1 VDRLLIDG
9 HRVRVAD
16 DLSSGNLANL
26 ADARQAEG
34 DLTFDHLD
42 VAGPEGESWIARHRP
57 EVIVHLAAVPR
68 RITRSAELAAAWTR
82 TLALLD
88 AARRNGAPKVV
99 VALPASV
106 ISGNPRAKDL
116 PLKEGDLQPRGAA
129 GILARAVID
138 TLEHARARH
147 AVEFTALALGT
158 VYGPRQRPNDGVVA
172 GLVAAATAGRPAAIT
187 GDGKQSRDLIHVDD
201 VVEALAA
208 ATRRGDGLTI
218 NVGTGQATR
227 VLDLWELIAPDGP
240 APRMTPARPD
250 ELARLA
256 LSPARARIHLDWS
269 PFTPR
274 SHARDRLRGR
284 FARSARGRGSPQRAA
299 TRPRDPT

>member
-1 VDRLLIDG
+1 MSPRTIAVVGGAGFIGSHLVDRLLVDG

-16 DLSSGNLANL
+16 DLSSGSLANL
-26 ADARQAEG
+26 AEARQADA
-34 DLTFDHLD
+34 DLTFDHID
-42 VAGPEGESWIARHRP
+42 ITGPEGEAWISRHRP
-57 EVIVHLAAVPR
+57 EVIIHLAAVPR
-68 RITRSAELAAAWTR
+68 RVTRSTDLAAAWAR

-88 AARRNGAPKVV
+88 AARRHGSPKIV

-106 ISGNPRAKDL
+106 ISGNPRVKDL

-129 GILARAVID
+129 GILARTVID

-172 GLVAAATAGRPAAIT
+172 NLVAAATAGRPAAIT

-201 VVEALAA
+201 VAEALAA
-208 ATRRGDGLTI
+208 TTRRGDGLTI

-227 VLDLWELIAPDGP
+227 VIDLWEMVAPDGP
-240 APRMTPARPD
+240 APRATPARPD

-256 LSPARARIHLDWS
+256 LSSARARIHLDWS
-269 PFTPR
+269 PFTPL
-274 SHARDRLRGR
+274 ADGLDRLLGR
-284 FARSARGRGSPQRAA
+284 
-299 TRPRDPT
+299 